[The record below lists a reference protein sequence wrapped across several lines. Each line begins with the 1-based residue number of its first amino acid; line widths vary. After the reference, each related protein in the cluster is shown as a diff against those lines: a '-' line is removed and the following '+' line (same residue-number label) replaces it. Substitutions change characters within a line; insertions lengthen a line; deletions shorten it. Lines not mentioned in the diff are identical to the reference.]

1 MTAAA
6 ALAKDEADAIKRS
19 VDRLKVLAILRR
31 RRILARH
38 LHRARLWRLL

>member
-1 MTAAA
+1 VTGTAETA
-6 ALAKDEADAIKRS
+6 EATKRR